1 MYVKNTYNYFHDFR
15 TPVEYA
21 TREIKIAIENGRNL
35 KLRQMWQVN
44 ALTLRP
50 PPPQPR
56 QSNWKQVTPSP
67 PTSCRGV

>member
-1 MYVKNTYNYFHDFR
+1 MYVKNTYEYFHDFR

-21 TREIKIAIENGRNL
+21 MREIKIVIENSRSL
-35 KLRQMWQVN
+35 KLHQTQQVN
-44 ALTLRP
+44 TLTSHP
-50 PPPQPR
+50 PPPQPC